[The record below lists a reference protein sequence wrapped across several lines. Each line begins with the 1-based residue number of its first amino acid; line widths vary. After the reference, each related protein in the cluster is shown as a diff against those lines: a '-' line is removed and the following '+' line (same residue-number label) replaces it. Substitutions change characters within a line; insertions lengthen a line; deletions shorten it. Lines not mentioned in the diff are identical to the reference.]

1 MVAAVELHIERLVLH
16 GIAPRDRRRVG
27 AALQQELTRLLS
39 EQGIPAGWRQGT
51 ALDQLKVD
59 GRAVALG
66 GPAEAMGVQIAQ
78 AIYGRAMA
86 QGGSMGGATFQ
97 GAEGISSIGEG
108 QMRHDP

>member
-16 GIAPRDRRRVG
+16 GIDPRDRRRVG

-39 EQGIPAGWRQGT
+39 EQGIPAGWRQGM

-59 GRAVALG
+59 GRAVTLRG
-66 GPAEAMGVQIAQ
+66 TAEAMGVQIAQ
-78 AIYGRAMA
+78 AIYGGAIA
-86 QGGSMGGATFQ
+86 QGGSMGSATVQ
-97 GAEGISSIGEG
+97 GAEGRANIGEG